1 MGVEFV
7 MERTRSIVSPIANIV
22 PLQRKDIGAIGGSNA
37 SFSGA
42 VGNQTFLPALMERAS
57 NVAKQ
62 MRYFKL
68 VAMSLPFNELLQ
80 SAKRA
85 GFNPLNED
93 TPRREAAFQW
103 SAGEPDFTFSVSLRD
118 RARAS
123 IVAESRGDIF
133 GLILIGYSHVPSIS
147 VETNPSLVS
156 QDLGR
161 NAPLFRDIM
170 LMFPDFDDLPAWTK
184 Y

>member
-7 MERTRSIVSPIANIV
+7 MERTRSIVSPIANIL
-22 PLQRKDIGAIGGSNA
+22 PLQRKDIGEIAGSNT
-37 SFSGA
+37 SFSGV

-62 MRYFKL
+62 MRYFRL
-68 VAMSLPFNELLQ
+68 VATSLPFNEVLQ
-80 SAKRA
+80 SAQRA

-93 TPRREAAFQW
+93 TRRKEAAFQW

-133 GLILIGYSHVPSIS
+133 GLILIAYSHVPSIS
-147 VETNPSLVS
+147 VETNPTLGS

-161 NAPLFRDIM
+161 NAPLFRDVI